1 MIVAWALNAQGKVRS
16 LLAVG
21 LLGCAV
27 TGASLEP
34 LPTGGYQVL
43 FIGNSL
49 TYTNDLPGTIA
60 ALASSVGDTIRVR
73 SVALPD
79 FALIDHVNG
88 GSNAVDV
95 IRSQRWSMVVLQQG
109 PSTLP
114 LNRDTLVLATQ
125 KFDPFIKAAGARSG
139 SFMTWPASDRVGDF
153 PRVLGSSQL
162 AAHTVGGVLLPVG
175 QAWMAAWAKD
185 AQLPLYGPDGYHP
198 GELGT
203 YLAALVIYEGVTGHD
218 ARLLPARASVAG
230 HELNLPAATV
240 RMLQTAAH
248 ETVASYP

>member
-1 MIVAWALNAQGKVRS
+1 MIASTLRS
-16 LLAVG
+16 MLAVG
-21 LLGCAV
+21 LLGCAL

-34 LPTGGYQVL
+34 LPPGGFQVL

-49 TYTNDLPGTIA
+49 TYTNDLPGTIS

-95 IRSQRWSMVVLQQG
+95 IRSQKWSMVVLQQG

-114 LNRDTLVLATQ
+114 VNRDTLVLATQ

-139 SFMTWPASDRVGDF
+139 AFMTWPSSDRPGDF
-153 PRVLGSSQL
+153 ERVLGSSQL
-162 AAHTVGGVLLPVG
+162 AAKTVGGVLLPAG
-175 QAWMAAWAKD
+175 QAWLAAWAKD
-185 AQLPLYGPDGYHP
+185 AQLPLYGPDGFHP

-203 YLAALVIYEGVTGHD
+203 YLAALVIYEGITGHD
-218 ARLLPARASVAG
+218 ARLLPSRAVVAG
-230 HELNLPAATV
+230 RELNMSAATV
-240 RMLQTAAH
+240 RMLQTVAH
-248 ETVASYP
+248 ETVVAYP